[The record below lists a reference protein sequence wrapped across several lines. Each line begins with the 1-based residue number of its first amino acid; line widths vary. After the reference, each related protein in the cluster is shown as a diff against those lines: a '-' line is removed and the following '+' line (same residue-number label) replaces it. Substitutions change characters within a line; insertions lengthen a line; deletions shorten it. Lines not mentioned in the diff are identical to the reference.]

1 MEASEGGKG
10 EKKKSTHRRTLPKWK
25 KTGCGSRNLNGGT
38 KKKRVIDVDP
48 GTANYITPP
57 PQKENNPTVKELTS
71 HVGQQGRQIAQL
83 EQQVTAK
90 DEEIASLHKKMSKLK
105 EELNLSYHGKWAEK
119 KATNNLLAAAD
130 DQARVAMDKAA
141 KQVQSAERLSILAE
155 EGATRTIRAER
166 SYQEAKSKAKR
177 NYSAQKHRQKDA
189 QLMEA
194 LNEAALQTQ
203 KHRQKDAQLKVA
215 LKKVAHT
222 KHVEMRVNDKMGHV
236 NGKMGQI
243 HKEMHSLKMATAV
256 DQVET
261 AWRHEEERKRLMVG
275 QHKATHAE
283 KRLAALKNAESRI
296 RVLQDKLADE
306 SGVRKEQSVAI
317 AGHHTA
323 ITELEDTILELQGDV
338 DAMTPRIV
346 GKVARKAGGVAWP
359 NWALAMFVEMLACR
373 TPPSCVAPLIL
384 IISSYILPGE

>member
-1 MEASEGGKG
+1 MEASEGGEG
-10 EKKKSTHRRTLPKWK
+10 EKKKSTHKRTLPKWK

-105 EELNLSYHGKWAEK
+105 EELNLSNQGKWAEK

-189 QLMEA
+189 QL
-194 LNEAALQTQ
+194 
-203 KHRQKDAQLKVA
+203 KVA

-222 KHVEMRVNDKMGHV
+222 KHVEVRVNDKMGHV

-317 AGHHTA
+317 AGHHAA

-373 TPPSCVAPLIL
+373 TPPSCVAQLIL
-384 IISSYILPGE
+384 IISSYILPSKLSVLYHYF